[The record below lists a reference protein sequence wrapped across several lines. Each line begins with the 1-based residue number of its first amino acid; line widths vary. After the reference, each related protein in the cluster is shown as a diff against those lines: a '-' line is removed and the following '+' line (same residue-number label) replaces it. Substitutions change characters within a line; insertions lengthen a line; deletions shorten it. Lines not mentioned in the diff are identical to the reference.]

1 MKFDGSDQQGEDNLD
16 PTVNTSKQQ
25 EGNICSQQRTG
36 HWDDHE
42 HSIYLEF
49 LHNVRGVDRSYKKG
63 QPLFKKMSEIIG
75 TRSASQCRSH
85 HQKFN
90 PYNQLIKKSKKK
102 CFKNIGKNRLKG
114 QGQAILRTKQI
125 MRKYFALIRETT
137 DEE

>member
-1 MKFDGSDQQGEDNLD
+1 MKFDGSDQQGEDYLD

-25 EGNICSQQRTG
+25 EGNNCSQQRTG
-36 HWDDHE
+36 HWDDQE
-42 HSIYLEF
+42 HYIYLEF
-49 LHNVRGVDRSYKKG
+49 LQNVRGADGSYKKG

-75 TRSASQCRSH
+75 TRSPSQCRSH

-90 PYNQLIKKSKKK
+90 PYNQLIRKSKKK
-102 CFKNIGKNRLKG
+102 SFKNRIKVQSKP
-114 QGQAILRTKQI
+114 ILRSKQI